1 MTLKELNS
9 MSRKELENILITC
22 DGAGKSVKQDVLDEI
37 IDRVLDEII
46 NRATMNGWYSEQ
58 ESQVKV

>member
-1 MTLKELNS
+1 

-37 IDRVLDEII
+37 INRVLDEII

>member
-9 MSRKELENILITC
+9 MTRKELENILITC

-37 IDRVLDEII
+37 I

>member
-1 MTLKELNS
+1 MNHTNMTLKELNS

-22 DGAGKSVKQDVLDEI
+22 DGMGKGVKQD
-37 IDRVLDEII
+37 VLDEII

>member
-22 DGAGKSVKQDVLDEI
+22 DGCAIDYVELKEFGKVS
-37 IDRVLDEII
+37 
-46 NRATMNGWYSEQ
+46 
-58 ESQVKV
+58 